1 MDKINQAEIIKD
13 VATIQINSINRV
25 LLGVFDEPSIMVEYE
40 MAFAT
45 IGGLT
50 TEEFVETLAG
60 MKRKFEELRD
70 EPHRLEEL
78 DRIQMA
84 LFIHVLFNCE
94 HNWKYKCPVA
104 LKSIYRKAWAIQDYI
119 IKPNNLN

>member
-13 VATIQINSINRV
+13 VATIQINSINRA

-40 MAFAT
+40 EAFAT

-50 TEEFVETLAG
+50 STEFVQTLTE
-60 MKRKFEELRD
+60 MKKKFETIKE

-78 DRIQMA
+78 DKIQMA

-94 HNWKYKCPVA
+94 DNWKYKYPVA
-104 LKSIYRKAWAIQDYI
+104 LKCIYRKAWAIQDFI